1 MRVTQ
6 PAVLVGAYDWDE
18 KLIPRAEY
26 DARINQ
32 VFAKLSDGGLA
43 GLVVYGN
50 KVDNAALAYLTN
62 FAPKIE
68 SGMALVTKDGKVRIH
83 GAGSPH
89 MMVNAKRLTWTEDVR
104 PLRDPAKNISEWA
117 DEVGAKGPL
126 GFWTCEAMPT
136 DLLPRAQAG
145 LGERKLVDVSDK
157 LNALLREKSP
167 VALRLVREACGMLGK
182 AATVLE
188 EWFHGASAR
197 EAAIAAEKAATQ
209 AGAQDVRVLISL
221 GKGGTPTA
229 IDYPES
235 GKHDPLLAYIAVRH
249 AGYWAEGFLTLASMP
264 NDTLTRTQAA
274 LKAMLAKAK
283 AGTGVAELR
292 DVAQSALGKLAIH
305 PAARKAAVGV
315 GLALE
320 ETEAAPG
327 GVAKLEAG
335 RVYSLRAGAQVSLS
349 DNALLSAMIVP
360 KADGVDIL
368 WSALG

>member
-26 DARINQ
+26 DARIKQ
-32 VFAKLSDGGLA
+32 VFAKLGDGGLA

-68 SGMALVTKDGKVRIH
+68 SGLALVTQDGKLRIH
-83 GAGSPH
+83 GSGSPH

-104 PLRDPAKNISEWA
+104 PLRDVAKNIAEWA
-117 DEVGAKGPL
+117 DEAAKGPL
-126 GFWTCEAMPT
+126 GLWTCEAMPT

-145 LGERKLVDVSDK
+145 LGERKLLDVSDK

-167 VALRLVREACGMLGK
+167 VALRLVRDACGMLGK

-197 EAAIAAEKAATQ
+197 EAAVAAEKAALQ
-209 AGAQDVRVLISL
+209 AGAQDMRVLISL

-249 AGYWAEGFLTLASMP
+249 AGYWAEGFLTLASAS
-264 NDTLTRTQAA
+264 NDTLARAQAA
-274 LKAMLAKAK
+274 LKAMLAQAK
-283 AGTGVAELR
+283 AGTSVAELR
-292 DVAQSALGKLAIH
+292 DAAQSALGGLAIH
-305 PAARKAAVGV
+305 PAAKKAAVGV

-320 ETEAAPG
+320 EAEAAPG
-327 GVAKLEAG
+327 GVAKFVAG
-335 RVYSLRAGAQVSLS
+335 RVYSLRAGAHVSMS
-349 DNALLSAMIVP
+349 DNALLSAMVLP